1 MINMII
7 APINTTSDEYN
18 IESRFPSSCLNF
30 NISFFNKSSCTNP
43 TLNKYK
49 IHNITQ
55 LCMIKIEITTTES
68 DNDMQNHRT
77 SMMMTSNE
85 MNINTN

>member
-1 MINMII
+1 
-7 APINTTSDEYN
+7 
-18 IESRFPSSCLNF
+18 
-30 NISFFNKSSCTNP
+30 
-43 TLNKYK
+43 
-49 IHNITQ
+49 
-55 LCMIKIEITTTES
+55 MIKIEITTTES